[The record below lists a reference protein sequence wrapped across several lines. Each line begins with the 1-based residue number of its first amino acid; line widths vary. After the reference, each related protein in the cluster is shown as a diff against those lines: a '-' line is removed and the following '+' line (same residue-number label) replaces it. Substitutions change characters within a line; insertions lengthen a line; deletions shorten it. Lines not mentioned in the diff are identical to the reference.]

1 MRVRV
6 LARICSEEER
16 LRELLLT
23 RREEIP
29 KIWLTSLMNGPKGK
43 KEEVGGSSGGWPNCS
58 FYPTIALA
66 GRRAGN
72 KTWWLPWITC
82 EYPEGTEGQ
91 SAMQRFFRHE
101 HELAFHMIFFRF

>member
-1 MRVRV
+1 MGREGGGTKKNGVRERRKGPFINDVSSVVRVRG
-6 LARICSEEER
+6 LARICSKEER

-66 GRRAGN
+66 GR
-72 KTWWLPWITC
+72 
-82 EYPEGTEGQ
+82 
-91 SAMQRFFRHE
+91 
-101 HELAFHMIFFRF
+101 